1 MKIDTDISKNYFACF
16 DEAGGIATHKKKIL
30 KTK

>member
-1 MKIDTDISKNYFACF
+1 MKINTDISKNYFACF
-16 DEAGGIATHKKKIL
+16 DETRGIATHKKKIL